1 MCSFVC
7 VLGGDTIATFGD
19 GGTTAEVVIE
29 LVYVDVM
36 VVVAA
41 LWPKWCWWRHCGRIS
56 FGDGTVA
63 EVMVVAVFWSK

>member
-29 LVYVDVM
+29 LVYVDVISGGGSAVAR
-36 VVVAA
+36 VVLVAS
-41 LWPKWCWWRHCGRIS
+41 LWPS
-56 FGDGTVA
+56 
-63 EVMVVAVFWSK
+63 